1 MKKNLAIVLVTGSVA
16 ITSLYLYFFTPLVF
30 KEKEVREQV
39 KKEIN
44 IADLKGRFSPSLKHE
59 PSKSE
64 EDTGVRK
71 LTYKGSIY
79 TEEKP
84 ISKMPCYHQIGKWRE
99 YDPKRDE
106 NTLSYIASKY
116 KINERSLLAVNRSW
130 NKQKL
135 E

>member
-99 YDPKRDE
+99 YDPKRE
-106 NTLSYIASKY
+106 NMILKEMKTLFHI
-116 KINERSLLAVNRSW
+116 LQVNT
-130 NKQKL
+130 K
-135 E
+135 